1 MISKFLCGTAFIL
14 FASSTVG
21 QASEIRRV
29 VTGLSADNKAIV
41 LFDSR
46 DKLIVGR
53 SGNASLNLWI
63 TDASPPGFSFKDDAA
78 KKPSGLSPPDNGT
91 AFRVVEFPPTT
102 AADEAKMEPQLMM
115 KLVGDHAP
123 ARGLPVTHPFMHRT
137 RTVDYAI
144 IMSGEIDMKLDDSI
158 VHLKAGDVVVQQAT
172 NHAWINHS
180 GQPVRVMFV
189 LMDSKQP

>member
-1 MISKFLCGTAFIL
+1 MTSKVLYGIVFIL
-14 FASSTVG
+14 FASATG

-46 DKLIVGR
+46 DTLAVGK
-53 SGNASLNLWI
+53 SGNGSLNLWT
-63 TDASPPGFSFKDDAA
+63 TDASPPSFSFKDDAA
-78 KKPSGLSPPDNGT
+78 KKPLGLSPPDNGT

-102 AADEAKMEPQLMM
+102 PVDEAKMDPQLMM
-115 KLVGDHAP
+115 RLVGDHAP
-123 ARGLPVTHPFMHRT
+123 ARGLPVRHPFMHRT

-144 IMSGEIDMKLDDSI
+144 IMSGEIDMKLDDSV

>member
-172 NHAWINHS
+172 NHAWINR
-180 GQPVRVMFV
+180 GTQPCRIVFV
-189 LMDSKQP
+189 LIDSRQP